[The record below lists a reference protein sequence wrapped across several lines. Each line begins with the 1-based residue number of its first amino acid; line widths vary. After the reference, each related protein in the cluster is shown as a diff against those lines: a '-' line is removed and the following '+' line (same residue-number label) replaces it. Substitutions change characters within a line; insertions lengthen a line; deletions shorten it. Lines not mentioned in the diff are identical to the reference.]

1 MSPNTRN
8 PRTRPVFKLSAIDDQ
23 EKFRQVP
30 VASGNYPYRLNIER
44 ILPGISPNR
53 ITFHITGDTG
63 GISSPNFQKS
73 VAGEMAR
80 QCLETVLDMD
90 QPQFL
95 FHLGDVVYNFG
106 QASEYYKQFFNP
118 YRNYP
123 CPIFAI
129 AGNHDADIDPTE
141 KKPPNSLEAFK
152 TVFCD
157 TEVRPLALAG
167 DTGRKSNIQPNV
179 YWILETPLADIIGL
193 YSNVPKFGNV
203 QDEQKQ
209 WFIDALKTSSE
220 KQKAII
226 VCIHHAPFSADINH
240 GSSIHMQALID
251 AAIREANVFPDIVF
265 SGHVH
270 NYQRFNKFYTGG
282 KMVPFIVSGS
292 GGYAELHPI
301 AAPGDP
307 DFPDDSCL
315 LDHVELQNYC
325 DDAHGFLKISMV
337 KDADGLTIN
346 GEYYIIENKS
356 NADTIATL
364 HDSFKV
370 AIERK

>member
-23 EKFRQVP
+23 EKFMQVP

-44 ILPGISPNR
+44 ILPGISQNR
-53 ITFHITGDTG
+53 FTFHVAGDTG
-63 GISSPNFQKS
+63 GISSPQFQKS
-73 VAGEMAR
+73 VVGEMTR
-80 QCLETVLDMD
+80 QCLETALDMN

-129 AGNHDADIDPTE
+129 AGNHDADIDLSE
-141 KKPPNSLEAFK
+141 KNPPQSLEAFK

-157 TEVRPLALAG
+157 TEVRPLTLAG

-179 YWILETPLADIIGL
+179 YWILETPLADIFGL
-193 YSNVPKFGNV
+193 YSNVPKFGNI
-203 QDEQKQ
+203 QDEQKK
-209 WFIDALKTSSE
+209 WFIDALKTSSG

-226 VCIHHAPFSADINH
+226 VCVHHAPFSADVNH
-240 GSSIHMQALID
+240 GSSIHMQAIMD

-270 NYQRFNKFYTGG
+270 NYQRFNKFYAGS

-315 LDHVELQNYC
+315 LDDVELQNYC
-325 DDAHGFLKISMV
+325 DDAHGFLKISMI

-346 GEYYIIENKS
+346 GEYYVIGNKEK
-356 NADTIATL
+356 ATL